1 MMRTLKNK
9 DTVVKNNFLR
19 YLSLFIIL
27 FFNFNVFAQQ
37 KSVDTFFPEVDIHE
51 SNCPSEG
58 YFFIASNELVSSNDS
73 NYIAII
79 DNFGTPVFFKIM
91 TDKVSNFKIQP
102 NGYLTYCT
110 GEPKKIF
117 VLDSSYN
124 NLDTITPVGYKLND
138 ADFILTENN
147 EIILLAYE
155 DRFFDMSTIVT
166 GGNSNALIKESVV
179 QILDANEQEIFSWK
193 SSDYFNILDVNVE
206 SPFVNLTSS
215 EIDYISLSDIEI
227 DSDSSFL
234 ISCRYMDEITKINR
248 NTGEII
254 WRMGGKNN
262 QFTFINDDLQFSHQ
276 TSVQKLLN
284 GNLLVFDSGTLHE
297 NQISSIIEYELNETT
312 KTATLINRD
321 AESKNI
327 YVQENGGVQQL
338 VNGNNLVYWGNKSPS
353 LTEYNPNGTV
363 ALELDFSSH
372 SSSKTI
378 SKSEWKTNSFRPVVD
393 SINFGEWDYTLYTY
407 ILIIKNN
414 SNNTI
419 TITDVLNFTEHFYIE
434 ESLPFQIPA
443 NGTKNLFV
451 YYYPE
456 FLETSI
462 VTDLLTLISDS
473 DSQRIAQQV
482 KLVGTRDDFVAPS
495 LTIYPSNGTENVP
508 IDTTLYFI
516 FSEPVRFEN
525 NTDIS
530 YSNVSNLILFKLNDE
545 NGENV
550 LFNAAISTNRDKIT
564 IIPEN
569 ILEYDKTYYLAL
581 NGNVEDYYNIAL
593 GSDKT
598 STFNTNLINSI
609 SKNDEPEV
617 DIFPNPTSKLISI
630 NSNSSPIS
638 EVKIFNIHGQLIQG
652 FSYTTTNNVNL
663 NIENIS
669 KGIYFLQLK
678 FMNGDSLTRKIVIQ

>member
-1 MMRTLKNK
+1 MRTSYNK
-9 DTVVKNNFLR
+9 YTVVKNSFLK
-19 YLSLFIIL
+19 YVTIL
-27 FFNFNVFAQQ
+27 LLLCFNIDAISQQ
-37 KSVDTFFPEVDIHE
+37 KSVIDNFPSVNILE

-79 DNFGTPVFFKIM
+79 DNFGIPVFFRIM
-91 TDKVSNFKIQP
+91 SDKVSNFKIQP

-124 NLDTITPVGYKLND
+124 NLDTITTVGYELND

-147 EIILLAYE
+147 ETFLLAYE

-193 SSDYFNILDVNVE
+193 SSDFFNILDVNEE
-206 SPFVNLTSS
+206 SPFVNLISS

-227 DSDSSFL
+227 DSDTSFL

-262 QFTFINDDLQFSHQ
+262 QFTFINDDLRFSHQ
-276 TSVQKLLN
+276 TSIQKLPN
-284 GNLLVFDSGTLHE
+284 GNLLVFDSGTLRE
-297 NQISSIIEYELNETT
+297 NQKSSIVEYELNETT

-327 YVQENGGVQQL
+327 YVQENGGVQQF
-338 VNGNNLVYWGNKSPS
+338 VNGNNLVYWGNNSPS
-353 LTEYNPNGTV
+353 LIEYNPNGTV
-363 ALELDFSSH
+363 ALELDFSGH

-378 SKSEWKTNSFRPVVD
+378 SKSEWKTNSFTPVVD
-393 SINFGEWDYTLYTY
+393 IINFGMWDYTVFRY
-407 ILIIKNN
+407 ILVLKNN
-414 SNNTI
+414 SDNDI
-419 TITDVLNFTEHFYIE
+419 TITNVTNFSEHFYIE

-443 NGTKNLFV
+443 HGTKNFNV
-451 YYYPE
+451 CYYPE
-456 FLETSI
+456 FLQTSV
-462 VTDLLTLISDS
+462 VTDVLTILSDS
-473 DSQRIAQQV
+473 EDQRIAQQV
-482 KLVGTRDDFVAPS
+482 KLIGYRDDFVAPT

-508 IDTTLYFI
+508 IDTALYFI
-516 FSEPVRFEN
+516 FNEPVRFEN

-530 YSNVSNLILFKLNDE
+530 YSNVSDLILFKLNDE

-550 LFNAAISTNRDKIT
+550 LFNAAISSNRDKIT

-581 NGNVEDYYNIAL
+581 NGTVEDYYNIAL

-609 SKNDEPEV
+609 YKNDEPEV
-617 DIFPNPTSKLISI
+617 DIFPNPTTKLINI
-630 NSNSSPIS
+630 NSNSSPIL
-638 EVKIFNIHGQLIQG
+638 EVKIFNIHGQLIQD
-652 FSYTTTNNVNL
+652 YPYVTTNSVNL

-669 KGIYFLQLK
+669 KGLYFLQIK
-678 FMNGDSLTRKIVIQ
+678 FMNGDSSTRKIVIQ